1 MLRFAAL
8 VALVVAAPSS
18 AFAYCFEPSAPYC
31 ASTYME
37 FSDEYEFDR
46 CKREMETYASEVE
59 TFTQCRQDEVQ
70 ELADTAEEEARQAR
84 QAADEYESEA
94 QDASGDIDRAV
105 SDYNDAVQAF
115 NRRAGG

>member
-1 MLRFAAL
+1 MLRLAAL
-8 VALVVAAPSS
+8 VAFVAIAPSPVL
-18 AFAYCFEPSAPYC
+18 AYCFEPSAPHC
-31 ASTYME
+31 ASSYLE

-46 CKREMETYASEVE
+46 CKREMQTYADEVE
-59 TFTQCRQDEVQ
+59 TSNQCRQDEVQ

-84 QAADEYESEA
+84 QAADEYDSEA

-105 SDYNDAVQAF
+105 SAYNDAVQSF